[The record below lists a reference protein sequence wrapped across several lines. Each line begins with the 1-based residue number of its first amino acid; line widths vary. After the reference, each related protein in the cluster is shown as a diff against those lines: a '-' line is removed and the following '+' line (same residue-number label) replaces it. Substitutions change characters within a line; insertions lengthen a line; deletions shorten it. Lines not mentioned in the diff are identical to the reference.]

1 MNTMRGRDRRTQRG
15 SAMVEVLV
23 SMLLFSL
30 SVLALVR
37 ALGISVRDAAEI
49 EYRAVA
55 ATVADTTIGR
65 MWVDLDHLDDHA
77 VDEEDVP
84 QLPRGTQTV
93 TVDGNV
99 VQVTVRWQPPGADS
113 SRAHR
118 VSATL
123 AGN

>member
-1 MNTMRGRDRRTQRG
+1 MNTMRIRGRDGQQG

-23 SMLLFSL
+23 SMLLFSI

-37 ALGISVRDAAEI
+37 ALGVSVREAGEI

-65 MWVDLDHLDDHA
+65 MWLDREHLDDYV
-77 VDEEDVP
+77 VDEEEVP
-84 QLPRGTQTV
+84 QLPNGTQTV
-93 TVDGNV
+93 AVDGNV
-99 VQVTVRWQPPGADS
+99 VQVTIRWQAPGADS
-113 SRAHR
+113 SSAHS

-123 AGN
+123 ASN

>member
-1 MNTMRGRDRRTQRG
+1 MNTSRGAVQRG

-37 ALGISVRDAAEI
+37 ALGISVRDAGEI

-55 ATVADTTIGR
+55 ATIADATIGR
-65 MWVDLDHLDDHA
+65 MWVDRENLDDYV
-77 VDEEDVP
+77 VDAADVP
-84 QLPRGTQTV
+84 ELPRGTQTV
-93 TVDGNV
+93 TVDDNV
-99 VQVTVRWQPPGADS
+99 VQVTVRWQPPGAAS
-113 SRAHR
+113 SRSHS

-123 AGN
+123 TGG

>member
-1 MNTMRGRDRRTQRG
+1 
-15 SAMVEVLV
+15 MVEVLV
-23 SMLLFSL
+23 SMLLFSM

-37 ALGISVRDAAEI
+37 ALGISVRDAGEI

-55 ATVADTTIGR
+55 ATIADTTIGR
-65 MWVDLDHLDDHA
+65 MWIDRGNLDAHA
-77 VDEEDVP
+77 VDAEEVP
-84 QLPRGTQTV
+84 QLPGGTQTV

-113 SRAHR
+113 SRSHR

>member
-1 MNTMRGRDRRTQRG
+1 MRIRGRDGQQG

-23 SMLLFSL
+23 SMLLFSI

-37 ALGISVRDAAEI
+37 ALGVSVREAGEI

-65 MWVDLDHLDDHA
+65 MWLDREHLDDYV
-77 VDEEDVP
+77 VDEEEVP
-84 QLPRGTQTV
+84 QLPNGTQTV
-93 TVDGNV
+93 AVDGNV
-99 VQVTVRWQPPGADS
+99 VQVTIRWQAPGADS
-113 SRAHR
+113 SSAHS

-123 AGN
+123 ASN

>member
-1 MNTMRGRDRRTQRG
+1 MNAVRTPGRDGQRG

-23 SMLLFSL
+23 SMLLFSM

-37 ALGISVRDAAEI
+37 ALGISVRDASEL

-65 MWVDLDHLDDHA
+65 MWIDREHLDDYA
-77 VDEEDVP
+77 VDEEEVP
-84 QLPRGTQTV
+84 QLPNGTQTV

-113 SRAHR
+113 RRAHS

>member
-1 MNTMRGRDRRTQRG
+1 MNARQGNGGRAHRG
-15 SAMVEVLV
+15 SAMVEVLI
-23 SMLLFSL
+23 SMLLFSM

-37 ALGISVRDAAEI
+37 ALGISVRDAGEI

-55 ATVADTTIGR
+55 ATIADTTIGR
-65 MWVDLDHLDDHA
+65 MWVDRGHLDDHA
-77 VDEEDVP
+77 VDAEEVP
-84 QLPRGTQTV
+84 QLPSGTQTV

-113 SRAHR
+113 SRVHR